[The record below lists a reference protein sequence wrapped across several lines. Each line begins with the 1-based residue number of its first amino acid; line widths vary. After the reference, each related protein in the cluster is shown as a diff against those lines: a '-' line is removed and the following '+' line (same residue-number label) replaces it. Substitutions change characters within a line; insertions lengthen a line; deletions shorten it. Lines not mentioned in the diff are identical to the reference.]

1 MVHKSA
7 KRDRRKD
14 ERGQSLV
21 ETALVVPFLLLLIV
35 LVVDASRA
43 FDAFIVL
50 TNAAREGARYAA
62 IEPEPTVD
70 MIEDFIVEDV
80 LGSGTNIT
88 HMELF
93 ATDNVELEK
102 GGQVVTV
109 TLSYDFPLW
118 FGGLVGLD
126 NLPLRRTATMP
137 TAELDV
143 DD

>member
-1 MVHKSA
+1 MVHRRA
-7 KRDRRKD
+7 KHNNSRG

-21 ETALVVPFLLLLIV
+21 ETALVIPFLLLLIV

-70 MIEDFIVEDV
+70 MIENFIVEDV

-88 HMELF
+88 HMGLF
-93 ATDNVELEK
+93 STGNVELER
-102 GGQVVTV
+102 GAQVVTV

-126 NLPLRRTATMP
+126 DLLLRRTATMP
-137 TAELDV
+137 TAELD
-143 DD
+143 D